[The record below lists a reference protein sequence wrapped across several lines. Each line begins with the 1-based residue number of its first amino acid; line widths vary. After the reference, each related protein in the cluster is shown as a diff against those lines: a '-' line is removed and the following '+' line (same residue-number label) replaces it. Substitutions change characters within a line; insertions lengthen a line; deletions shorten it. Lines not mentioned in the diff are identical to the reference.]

1 MGRNYSNKNLTDLE
15 MGNIEFYLNEGRRP
29 SDIGVL
35 LGKDSSGIRKEIKY
49 YSAYFGKQRRCSN
62 CLNKDNCYQKYL
74 CDNII
79 DKVRCSQCKYCN
91 YAVKICPAYK
101 VDINCELLKKN
112 NHVCN
117 GCDIYNKCN
126 NVKIKYHAETAIK
139 MHNAVQRVSRIDTKL
154 DKFPQEF
161 KDYISKLIKNGI
173 SPDIIMNTL
182 PEKYTMYKSAT
193 STFYEWIDKGL
204 LDCCNLDLRN
214 KVSRIRYGSG
224 TVRENTV
231 KGHQLNGRSIEDLNE
246 EDLKRPLGVAEFDTV
261 EGIKGGDLLFTIM
274 IPCFSLML
282 GFKIP
287 SKTQEE
293 IIKKL
298 DELEK
303 DLGRFFYILI
313 SKAIPDNGGEFLDF
327 EGLERSIHDGIA
339 RLKVYYTHTYSSY
352 EKPHVENNHILLRW
366 LIEKGADISI
376 LSADDILNIINIL
389 NNYPRPSKG
398 YKTPLQLLEEELGD
412 EILERLNLY
421 HIPISELNMK
431 HVLTKSQNKKQNDN
445 INTKT
450 IIKEAIIKHEKVM
463 KKKASD
469 KKIEILF
476 SK

>member
-1 MGRNYSNKNLTDLE
+1 
-15 MGNIEFYLNEGRRP
+15 
-29 SDIGVL
+29 
-35 LGKDSSGIRKEIKY
+35 
-49 YSAYFGKQRRCSN
+49 
-62 CLNKDNCYQKYL
+62 
-74 CDNII
+74 
-79 DKVRCSQCKYCN
+79 
-91 YAVKICPAYK
+91 
-101 VDINCELLKKN
+101 
-112 NHVCN
+112 
-117 GCDIYNKCN
+117 
-126 NVKIKYHAETAIK
+126 
-139 MHNAVQRVSRIDTKL
+139 
-154 DKFPQEF
+154 
-161 KDYISKLIKNGI
+161 
-173 SPDIIMNTL
+173 
-182 PEKYTMYKSAT
+182 
-193 STFYEWIDKGL
+193 
-204 LDCCNLDLRN
+204 
-214 KVSRIRYGSG
+214 
-224 TVRENTV
+224 
-231 KGHQLNGRSIEDLNE
+231 
-246 EDLKRPLGVAEFDTV
+246 
-261 EGIKGGDLLFTIM
+261 M